1 MKKEQHEEALKEHLR
16 HINKAIDEGIVENQ
30 RNIGFNVSQGSV
42 ELFTLFLHKLH
53 LIEGSGD
60 QFDHRI
66 FKNKNLVNRK
76 IPFDFPLKNKL
87 LSIMRDIE
95 LERIALCYGSRKP
108 RLRIERALKK
118 FNELRELINN
128 ELNKEIKNGKK

>member
-1 MKKEQHEEALKEHLR
+1 MRIEQHEEAFKEHLKN
-16 HINKAIDEGIVENQ
+16 INKAIDESLIENQ

-42 ELFTLFLHKLH
+42 ELFALFLHKLH

-66 FKNKNLVNRK
+66 FKNKDLINRK
-76 IPFDFPLKNKL
+76 LPINFPSKNKIL
-87 LSIMRDIE
+87 IIMKDIE

-108 RLRIERALKK
+108 VSRIEKTLNNFQK
-118 FNELRELINN
+118 LRKII
-128 ELNKEIKNGKK
+128 NKELKNGTK

>member
-1 MKKEQHEEALKEHLR
+1 MKIEQHEEAFKEHLEN
-16 HINKAIDEGIVENQ
+16 INRAIDEGVIKNQ

-42 ELFTLFLHKLH
+42 ELFSLFLHKLH

-66 FKNKNLVNRK
+66 FKNKNLINK
-76 IPFDFPLKNKL
+76 KLPFDFPLKNKI
-87 LSIMRDIE
+87 LSFMKEIE

-108 RLRIERALKK
+108 KFRIENVLRN
-118 FNELRELINN
+118 FQELRKIINEGLKN
-128 ELNKEIKNGKK
+128 EKK

>member
-1 MKKEQHEEALKEHLR
+1 MKLKQHEEALREHINS
-16 HINKAIDEGIVENQ
+16 INKAIDEGIVDNQ
-30 RNIGFNVSQGSV
+30 RNLGFNVSQGSV
-42 ELFTLFLHKLH
+42 ELFAIFLHKLH

-66 FKNKNLVNRK
+66 FKSKDLINRK
-76 IPFDFPLKNKL
+76 IPMDFPLKDKI

-108 RLRIERALKK
+108 KSRIEKNLKN
-118 FNELRELINN
+118 FQELRKII
-128 ELNKEIKNGKK
+128 NKELKNGTK

>member
-1 MKKEQHEEALKEHLR
+1 MKIEQHEEAFKEHLKN
-16 HINKAIDEGIVENQ
+16 INKAIDESLIENQ

-42 ELFTLFLHKLH
+42 ELFALFLHKLH

-66 FKNKNLVNRK
+66 FKNNDLINRK
-76 IPFDFPLKNKL
+76 LPINFPSKNKIL
-87 LSIMRDIE
+87 ILMRDIE

-108 RLRIERALKK
+108 INRIEKALNNFQK
-118 FNELRELINN
+118 LRKII
-128 ELNKEIKNGKK
+128 NKELKNGTK